1 MRLPLHPLWRDD
13 QRLVGVV
20 IFVHDQMR
28 DIGQPQAGAH
38 QKLIHVSEG
47 VAELVSRLPDGS
59 QLCAAEHA
67 GPNARLSWRRHSLC
81 RVVIEYTAVVGPL
94 VELPIGR
101 ATWRE
106 SVCQYV

>member
-1 MRLPLHPLWRDD
+1 
-13 QRLVGVV
+13 
-20 IFVHDQMR
+20 MR

-67 GPNARLSWRRHSLC
+67 GPNARLSWRRHSLF
-81 RVVIEYTAVVGPL
+81 RVVIEYPAVVGPL
-94 VELPIGR
+94 VELRDRLVLGKQRRLVRSEQHTPELPTLMSIPYAAFR
-101 ATWRE
+101 
-106 SVCQYV
+106 

>member
-67 GPNARLSWRRHSLC
+67 GPNARLSWRRHSLFRRSEER
-81 RVVIEYTAVVGPL
+81 RVGQEWVSTVNYRLEPYH
-94 VELPIGR
+94 
-101 ATWRE
+101 
-106 SVCQYV
+106 